1 MDIKTNNLVVPINE
15 LTPNDFNPKPV
26 YDSTEELKIEFERI
40 KDSIKNHGQV
50 DPIIVREPPEKP
62 EVKYEIVN
70 GFHRWVAMKELGFEK
85 VEIKNLGKIS
95 KNEAIKIALSLEET
109 KIPLDVI
116 EVAKLVKNL
125 KEIGE
130 WQGLPYSL
138 DEINTKISLLEF
150 NFDKFGEVV
159 IPEDIDIVS
168 LVFKVTKEQKEVIV
182 QAIDKIVKK
191 EKVTEGRALELI
203 CASFLAEPYP
213 NP

>member
-1 MDIKTNNLVVPINE
+1 
-15 LTPNDFNPKPV
+15 
-26 YDSTEELKIEFERI
+26 
-40 KDSIKNHGQV
+40 
-50 DPIIVREPPEKP
+50 
-62 EVKYEIVN
+62 
-70 GFHRWVAMKELGFEK
+70 MKELGFEK

-95 KNEAIKIALSLEET
+95 RNEAIKIALSLEET

-116 EVAKLVKNL
+116 KVSKLVKNL

-150 NFDKFGEVV
+150 NFDEFGEVV
-159 IPEDIDIVS
+159 VPEDTDIVS